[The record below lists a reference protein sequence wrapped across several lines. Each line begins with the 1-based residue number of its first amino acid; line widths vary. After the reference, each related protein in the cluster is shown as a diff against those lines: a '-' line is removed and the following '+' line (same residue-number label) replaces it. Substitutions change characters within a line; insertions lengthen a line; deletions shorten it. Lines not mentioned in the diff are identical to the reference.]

1 MSLMNPQKSKPVLND
16 EAELHSICISRLVM
30 HACPRGHCMSSGEVC
45 MCIKEHRNIIV
56 SRLQSDGQG
65 GAFVL

>member
-1 MSLMNPQKSKPVLND
+1 
-16 EAELHSICISRLVM
+16 
-30 HACPRGHCMSSGEVC
+30 MSSGEVC
-45 MCIKEHRNIIV
+45 MCIKEHGNIIV

>member
-1 MSLMNPQKSKPVLND
+1 
-16 EAELHSICISRLVM
+16 
-30 HACPRGHCMSSGEVC
+30 MSSGEVC